1 MSVVAR
7 ILEGDFK
14 TGDPDAQM
22 LFEKGR
28 FRFEYPYSHL
38 KKHYVYYDMS
48 DVVELHEISVHTDVD
63 MLRGIGGSALGSMA
77 LGEIG
82 ALVGAFAFGSKN
94 KVVFGVKFNDGKSVL
109 AETGPRGWH
118 EILKA
123 DALCEVR
130 NRWALP
136 SRDSP
141 QNRDEQETNC
151 FLLTAEQE
159 RASSLSRNASIA
171 KVMERQS
178 VLAEIIDATS
188 GVELPEHIS
197 DHLKW
202 EEFVRDNPNFPWAVP
217 GEDDGPKGVVREADS
232 STGEPKNFQL
242 TEEQL
247 QACNINN
254 SALRA
259 RIVEL
264 ESLLEKVAAATQGVI
279 LPEHTASRLKRVLEG
294 DRTEVGEP

>member
-1 MSVVAR
+1 
-7 ILEGDFK
+7 
-14 TGDPDAQM
+14 
-22 LFEKGR
+22 
-28 FRFEYPYSHL
+28 
-38 KKHYVYYDMS
+38 
-48 DVVELHEISVHTDVD
+48 
-63 MLRGIGGSALGSMA
+63 
-77 LGEIG
+77 
-82 ALVGAFAFGSKN
+82 
-94 KVVFGVKFNDGKSVL
+94 
-109 AETGPRGWH
+109 
-118 EILKA
+118 
-123 DALCEVR
+123 
-130 NRWALP
+130 
-136 SRDSP
+136 
-141 QNRDEQETNC
+141 
-151 FLLTAEQE
+151 
-159 RASSLSRNASIA
+159 
-171 KVMERQS
+171 MERQS

-217 GEDDGPKGVVREADS
+217 GEDDRPKGVVREADS

-294 DRTEVGEP
+294 DRTEVGEL